1 MEYNSLTSAFALANG
16 NKIPCL
22 GFGTWQ
28 SADGDEAYSAVLCA
42 LRNGYRHIDTATA
55 YENEESVGKA
65 INDFLRESG
74 ARREEIF
81 VTTKLWNRDHEYD
94 ATKAAIELSLQKMGL
109 DYLDLYL
116 IHWPNP
122 VKFRDHWQE
131 ANAGSWRAMEEA
143 YEQGKLR
150 ALGLSNFRPHHI
162 EALERTA
169 KVAPMVNQIK
179 VCPGQ
184 SQRELAEYSR
194 KRGMVVEGYSPLG
207 TGKIFSSEEMRRLS
221 EKYGRSIAQICIR
234 WSLQEG
240 CVPLPKSVHERRIV
254 ENARVFDFELEKS
267 DCDLIAGLTGLEIT
281 LNRNPDETP
290 F

>member
-221 EKYGRSIAQICIR
+221 EKYGRSVAQICIR